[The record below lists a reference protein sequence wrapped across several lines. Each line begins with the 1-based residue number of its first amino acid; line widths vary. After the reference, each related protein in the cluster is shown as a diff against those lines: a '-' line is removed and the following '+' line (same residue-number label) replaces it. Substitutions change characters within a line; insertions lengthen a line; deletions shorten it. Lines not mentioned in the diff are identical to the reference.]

1 MRNLEINW
9 RRAALLF
16 SGWTLVSIIFAGI
29 SYAAAIG
36 ENNKEFGF
44 VSALRLNL
52 VKFYLWATLAPF
64 LFSFSRRFP
73 IEFRPLN
80 LRNLLL
86 YFPALI
92 SFAGIH
98 QVIHLAVLWS
108 ITPRW
113 RRQFPA
119 LIDCYRAYFGFGF
132 YIDLIIALL
141 IVIAVHALLYYQNF
155 RASELAQ
162 SSLKSQLAQAQ
173 LRALKMQLHPHFLF
187 NTLHS
192 ISSLVLED
200 PPKANSMI
208 ARLGDFLRLTLENSD
223 QQLVSLK
230 EETEFL
236 RCYLEIEQVRFGER
250 LTVAFEL
257 EPQTLSAQ
265 VPHLILQ
272 PVVENA
278 IQHAIAQRATR
289 GHINIKAKRLNS
301 SLLLEVRDNGPGIT
315 SKSDLSA
322 TKGVGL
328 SNVRARLHQIY
339 GSDFHFEIGN
349 ARDGGLAVVIE
360 VPFQREA
367 DFSTGDSM
375 YEECADWSFDRGR
388 RSARAQIYPSN
399 VKGRSRGRNC
409 W

>member
-1 MRNLEINW
+1 MGNLEINW
-9 RRAALLF
+9 RRAALFF
-16 SGWTLVSIIFAGI
+16 SGWTLVGIIFAGI
-29 SYAAAIG
+29 SYAAAVG

-52 VKFYLWATLAPF
+52 VQFYLWAILSPL
-64 LFSFSRRFP
+64 LFRFSCRFP

-141 IVIAVHALLYYQNF
+141 IVIAAHALLYYQNF
-155 RASELAQ
+155 RASELTQ
-162 SSLKSQLAQAQ
+162 SSLKTQLAQAQ

-208 ARLGDFLRLTLENSD
+208 AQLGDFLRLTLENSN

-236 RCYLEIEQVRFGER
+236 RCYLEIEQVRFGDR
-250 LTVAFEL
+250 LTVALEL
-257 EPQTLSAQ
+257 EPQTLSVQ

-278 IQHAIAQRATR
+278 IQHAIAPRTAR
-289 GHINIKAKRLNS
+289 GHINIEAKRLND
-301 SLLLEVRDNGPGIT
+301 LLRLEVRDDGPGIASNDALLGT
-315 SKSDLSA
+315 E
-322 TKGVGL
+322 GVGL

-339 GSDFHFEIGN
+339 GSNFRFELMN
-349 ARDGGLAVVIE
+349 ARNGGLTVVMEI
-360 VPFQREA
+360 PFRQET
-367 DFSTGDSM
+367 DF
-375 YEECADWSFDRGR
+375 
-388 RSARAQIYPSN
+388 
-399 VKGRSRGRNC
+399 
-409 W
+409 

>member
-1 MRNLEINW
+1 MNELKINW
-9 RRAALLF
+9 RRATLLF
-16 SGWTLVSIIFAGI
+16 SGWTLVGLIFAAV

-36 ENNKEFGF
+36 ENNKQFGF

-52 VKFYLWATLAPF
+52 VQFYLWAILAPL
-64 LFSFSRRFP
+64 LFRFSRRFP
-73 IEFRPLN
+73 IEFRPLSV
-80 LRNLLL
+80 RNLLL

-108 ITPRW
+108 ISPRW
-113 RRQFPA
+113 RQQFPA

-162 SSLKSQLAQAQ
+162 SSLKTQLAQAQ
-173 LRALKMQLHPHFLF
+173 LRALKMQIHPHFLF

-236 RCYLEIEQVRFGER
+236 RCYLEIEKVRFGDR
-250 LTVAFEL
+250 LTVAFQL

-278 IQHAIAQRATR
+278 IQHAIAPRTAQ
-289 GHINIKAKRLNS
+289 GHISIEAKRVD
-301 SLLLEVRDNGPGIT
+301 SLLHLEISDNGPGIDRNG
-315 SKSDLSA
+315 DLFA
-322 TKGVGL
+322 TKGLGL
-328 SNVRARLHQIY
+328 SNVRTRLNEIY
-339 GSDFHFEIGN
+339 GSEFRFELVNSGS
-349 ARDGGLAVVIE
+349 GGLTVVME
-360 VPFQREA
+360 MPFRRQA
-367 DFSTGDSM
+367 DF
-375 YEECADWSFDRGR
+375 
-388 RSARAQIYPSN
+388 
-399 VKGRSRGRNC
+399 
-409 W
+409 

>member
-1 MRNLEINW
+1 MGNFKISY
-9 RRAALLF
+9 RRATLLF
-16 SGWTLVSIIFAGI
+16 LGWTLVSIIFAGI

-44 VSALRLNL
+44 ISALRLNL
-52 VKFYLWATLAPF
+52 VQFYVWAVLSPLVF
-64 LFSFSRRFP
+64 RFSRRFP
-73 IEFRPLN
+73 IELRPLN
-80 LRNLLL
+80 VRNLLL

-113 RRQFPA
+113 RQKYPA
-119 LIDCYRAYFGFGF
+119 LIDCYRAYFAFGF

-141 IVIAVHALLYYQNF
+141 IVIAVHTLLYYQSF

-162 SSLKSQLAQAQ
+162 SSLKAQLAQAQ
-173 LRALKMQLHPHFLF
+173 LRAFKMQLHPHFLF

-208 ARLGDFLRLTLENSD
+208 AQLGDFLRLTLENSN

-236 RCYLEIEQVRFGER
+236 RCYLEIEQVRFGDR
-250 LTVAFEL
+250 LTVALEL
-257 EPQTLSAQ
+257 EPQTLSVQ

-278 IQHAIAQRATR
+278 IQHAIAPRTAR
-289 GHINIKAKRLNS
+289 GHINIEAKRLND
-301 SLLLEVRDNGPGIT
+301 LLRLEVRDDGPGIASNDALLGT
-315 SKSDLSA
+315 E
-322 TKGVGL
+322 GVGL

-339 GSDFHFEIGN
+339 GSNFRFELMN
-349 ARDGGLAVVIE
+349 ARNGGLTVVMEI
-360 VPFQREA
+360 PFRQET
-367 DFSTGDSM
+367 DF
-375 YEECADWSFDRGR
+375 
-388 RSARAQIYPSN
+388 
-399 VKGRSRGRNC
+399 
-409 W
+409 

>member
-1 MRNLEINW
+1 MGNLEINW
-9 RRAALLF
+9 RRAALFF
-16 SGWTLVSIIFAGI
+16 SGWTLVGIIFAGI
-29 SYAAAIG
+29 SYAAAMG

-52 VKFYLWATLAPF
+52 VQFYLWAILSPL
-64 LFSFSRRFP
+64 LFRFSCRFP
-73 IEFRPLN
+73 IEFRALN

-98 QVIHLAVLWS
+98 QVIHVAVLWF
-108 ITPRW
+108 ITPRL

-119 LIDCYRAYFGFGF
+119 LIDCYRAYFAFGF

-162 SSLKSQLAQAQ
+162 SSLKTQLAQAQ

-200 PPKANSMI
+200 PRKANSMI
-208 ARLGDFLRLTLENSD
+208 ARLGDFLRLTLDHADHE
-223 QQLVSLK
+223 LVTLK

-236 RCYLEIEQVRFGER
+236 RAYLDIEQVRFGDR
-250 LTVAFEL
+250 LKVAFEM
-257 EPQTLSAQ
+257 EPMTLSAQ

-272 PVVENA
+272 PLVENA
-278 IQHAIAQRATR
+278 IQHAVAPRTAQS
-289 GHINIKAKRLNS
+289 HIDIK
-301 SLLLEVRDNGPGIT
+301 
-315 SKSDLSA
+315 
-322 TKGVGL
+322 
-328 SNVRARLHQIY
+328 
-339 GSDFHFEIGN
+339 
-349 ARDGGLAVVIE
+349 
-360 VPFQREA
+360 
-367 DFSTGDSM
+367 
-375 YEECADWSFDRGR
+375 
-388 RSARAQIYPSN
+388 
-399 VKGRSRGRNC
+399 
-409 W
+409 

>member
-1 MRNLEINW
+1 MSDLKTHW

-16 SGWTLVSIIFAGI
+16 AGWTMVSVIFAAV
-29 SYAAAIG
+29 SYAGAIG

-44 VSALRLNL
+44 LSALRLNL
-52 VKFYLWATLAPF
+52 VQFYLWAVLSPLVF
-64 LFSFSRRFP
+64 RFSRRFP
-73 IEFRPLN
+73 IELRPLN
-80 LRNLLL
+80 VRNLLV

-113 RRQFPA
+113 RQKYPA
-119 LIDCYRAYFGFGF
+119 LIDCYRAYFAFGF

-162 SSLKSQLAQAQ
+162 SSLKAQLAQAQ

-200 PPKANSMI
+200 PPKANRMI

-223 QQLVSLK
+223 QQFVTLK
-230 EETEFL
+230 EEAEFL
-236 RCYLEIEQVRFGER
+236 RCYLEIEQVRFGDR
-250 LTVAFEL
+250 LTVALDL
-257 EPQTLSAQ
+257 EPQTLSSQ

-278 IQHAIAQRATR
+278 IQHAIALRTAR
-289 GHINIKAKRLNS
+289 GQINIEAKRLNS
-301 SLLLEVRDNGPGIT
+301 SLRLEVRDNGPGIVANDDMLG
-315 SKSDLSA
+315 KEGL
-322 TKGVGL
+322 GL
-328 SNVRARLHQIY
+328 SNVRARLNQIY
-339 GSDFHFEIGN
+339 GSDFRFELTN
-349 ARDGGLAVVIE
+349 AKDGGLTVVIE
-360 VPFQREA
+360 IPFEREA
-367 DFSTGDSM
+367 DFSAERQQT
-375 YEECADWSFDRGR
+375 
-388 RSARAQIYPSN
+388 
-399 VKGRSRGRNC
+399 
-409 W
+409 

>member
-1 MRNLEINW
+1 MGNFKISY
-9 RRAALLF
+9 RRAALVF
-16 SGWTLVSIIFAGI
+16 VGWTLVSVIFAAI

-52 VKFYLWATLAPF
+52 VQFYLWAILSPL
-64 LFSFSRRFP
+64 LFKFSRRFP

-98 QVIHLAVLWS
+98 QLIHLAVLWS

-113 RRQFPA
+113 RQQYPA
-119 LIDCYRAYFGFGF
+119 LIDCYRAYFAFGF
-132 YIDLIIALL
+132 YIDLIIASL
-141 IVIAVHALLYYQNF
+141 IVVAVHALLYYQNF

-162 SSLKSQLAQAQ
+162 SSLITQLAQAQ

-236 RCYLEIEQVRFGER
+236 RCYLEIEQVRFGDR
-250 LTVAFEL
+250 LTLAFEL
-257 EPQTLSAQ
+257 EPQTLAAR

-278 IQHAIAQRATR
+278 IQHAIAPRAAR
-289 GHINIKAKRLNS
+289 GHITIEARCIN
-301 SLLLEVRDNGPGIT
+301 SLLRLEVRDNGPGIT
-315 SKSDLSA
+315 SNGVSLGM
-322 TKGVGL
+322 KGVGL
-328 SNVRARLHQIY
+328 SNVRARLDQIY
-339 GSDFHFEIGN
+339 GSDFRFELVN
-349 ARDGGLAVVIE
+349 SRDGGLAVVMEI
-360 VPFQREA
+360 PFQREA
-367 DFSTGDSM
+367 DFLNERQQS
-375 YEECADWSFDRGR
+375 
-388 RSARAQIYPSN
+388 
-399 VKGRSRGRNC
+399 
-409 W
+409 

>member
-1 MRNLEINW
+1 MGNFKISY
-9 RRAALLF
+9 RRAALVF
-16 SGWTLVSIIFAGI
+16 VGWTLVSIIFAGI

-36 ENNKEFGF
+36 ENHKEFGF

-52 VKFYLWATLAPF
+52 VQFYVWAILSPLVF
-64 LFSFSRRFP
+64 RFSRRFP
-73 IEFRPLN
+73 IELRPLN
-80 LRNLLL
+80 VRNLCL

-98 QVIHLAVLWS
+98 QALHLAVLWS
-108 ITPRW
+108 ISTRW
-113 RRQFPA
+113 RQKYPA
-119 LIDCYRAYFGFGF
+119 LMDCYRAYFAFGF

-162 SSLKSQLAQAQ
+162 SSLKPQLAQAQ

-208 ARLGDFLRLTLENSD
+208 ARLGDFLRLTIDNSD
-223 QQLVSLK
+223 QQLVTLK

-236 RCYLEIEQVRFGER
+236 RCYLDIEQVRFGDR
-250 LTVAFEL
+250 LTVTFEL

-272 PVVENA
+272 PMVENA
-278 IQHAIAQRATR
+278 IQHAIAPRSAR
-289 GHINIKAKRLNS
+289 GHINIEAKRLNS
-301 SLLLEVRDNGPGIT
+301 LLRVAISDNGPGIA
-315 SKSDLSA
+315 SNGDLLRSE
-322 TKGVGL
+322 GVGL

-339 GSDFHFEIGN
+339 GSDFRFELMN
-349 ARDGGLAVVIE
+349 RKDGGLTVVMEI
-360 VPFQREA
+360 PFRREA
-367 DFSTGDSM
+367 DFLNERQQS
-375 YEECADWSFDRGR
+375 
-388 RSARAQIYPSN
+388 
-399 VKGRSRGRNC
+399 
-409 W
+409 

>member
-1 MRNLEINW
+1 MGNLKINW

-16 SGWTLVSIIFAGI
+16 GGWTLVSVIFAAI

-52 VKFYLWATLAPF
+52 VQFYLWAILAPL
-64 LFSFSRRFP
+64 LFRFSRRFP

-80 LRNLLL
+80 LRNLLP

-98 QVIHLAVLWS
+98 QAIHLTVLWS
-108 ITPRW
+108 ITPRL

-132 YIDLIIALL
+132 YIDLIIASL
-141 IVIAVHALLYYQNF
+141 IVIAVHALVYYQNF

-162 SSLKSQLAQAQ
+162 SSLKAQLAQAE
-173 LRALKMQLHPHFLF
+173 LGALKMQLHPHFLF

-236 RCYLEIEQVRFGER
+236 RCYLDIEQVRFGDR
-250 LTVAFEL
+250 LTLASEL
-257 EPQTLSAQ
+257 EPQTLPAQ

-278 IQHAIAQRATR
+278 IQHAIAPRATR
-289 GHINIKAKRLNS
+289 GHIKIEAKRLNS
-301 SLLLEVRDNGPGIT
+301 LLRVAISDNGPGI
-315 SKSDLSA
+315 SSNANLPWK
-322 TKGVGL
+322 KGVGL
-328 SNVRARLHQIY
+328 TNVRTRLQQIY
-339 GSDFHFEIGN
+339 GPDFRFELMNTNG
-349 ARDGGLAVVIE
+349 GGLTAVMEIPIE
-360 VPFQREA
+360 REPNPGI
-367 DFSTGDSM
+367 DQQST
-375 YEECADWSFDRGR
+375 
-388 RSARAQIYPSN
+388 
-399 VKGRSRGRNC
+399 
-409 W
+409 

>member
-1 MRNLEINW
+1 MGNFKISY
-9 RRAALLF
+9 RRAALAFL
-16 SGWTLVSIIFAGI
+16 GWTLVSIIFAGI

-44 VSALRLNL
+44 ISALRLNL
-52 VKFYLWATLAPF
+52 VQFYVWAVLSPLVF
-64 LFSFSRRFP
+64 RFSRRFP
-73 IEFRPLN
+73 IELRPLN
-80 LRNLLL
+80 VRNLLL

-113 RRQFPA
+113 RQKYPA
-119 LIDCYRAYFGFGF
+119 LTDCYRAYFAFGF

-141 IVIAVHALLYYQNF
+141 IVIAVHTLLYYQSF

-162 SSLKSQLAQAQ
+162 SSLKAQLAQAQ

-208 ARLGDFLRLTLENSD
+208 ARLGDFLRLTIDNSD
-223 QQLVSLK
+223 QQLVTLK

-236 RCYLEIEQVRFGER
+236 RCYLDIEQVRFGDR
-250 LTVAFEL
+250 LTVTFEL

-278 IQHAIAQRATR
+278 IQHAIAPRSTR
-289 GHINIKAKRLNS
+289 GHINIEAKRLNS
-301 SLLLEVRDNGPGIT
+301 LLRVAISDNGPGI
-315 SKSDLSA
+315 SSNANLPWKQ
-322 TKGVGL
+322 GVGL
-328 SNVRARLHQIY
+328 TNVRTRLQQIY
-339 GSDFHFEIGN
+339 GPDFRFELMNTNG
-349 ARDGGLAVVIE
+349 GGLTAVMEI
-360 VPFQREA
+360 PFEREPNPGI
-367 DFSTGDSM
+367 DQQST
-375 YEECADWSFDRGR
+375 
-388 RSARAQIYPSN
+388 
-399 VKGRSRGRNC
+399 
-409 W
+409 

>member
-1 MRNLEINW
+1 MCNFKINW
-9 RRAALLF
+9 RRVALLF
-16 SGWTLVSIIFAGI
+16 AGWTLVSVIFAAI

-44 VSALRLNL
+44 ASALRLNL
-52 VKFYLWATLAPF
+52 VQFYLWAILSPLVF
-64 LFSFSRRFP
+64 RFSRRFP
-73 IEFRPLN
+73 IELRPLN
-80 LRNLLL
+80 IRNLLP

-113 RRQFPA
+113 RQKYPA
-119 LIDCYRAYFGFGF
+119 LTDCYRAYFAFGF

-141 IVIAVHALLYYQNF
+141 IVIAVHALLYYQSF

-162 SSLKSQLAQAQ
+162 SSLKTQLAKAQ

-208 ARLGDFLRLTLENSD
+208 ARLGDFLRLTLDHADHE
-223 QQLVSLK
+223 LVTLK

-236 RCYLEIEQVRFGER
+236 RAYLDIEQVRFGDR
-250 LTVAFEL
+250 LKVAFEM
-257 EPQTLSAQ
+257 EPMTLSAQ

-278 IQHAIAQRATR
+278 IQHAVAPRTAQ
-289 GHINIKAKRLNS
+289 
-301 SLLLEVRDNGPGIT
+301 
-315 SKSDLSA
+315 
-322 TKGVGL
+322 
-328 SNVRARLHQIY
+328 
-339 GSDFHFEIGN
+339 
-349 ARDGGLAVVIE
+349 
-360 VPFQREA
+360 
-367 DFSTGDSM
+367 
-375 YEECADWSFDRGR
+375 
-388 RSARAQIYPSN
+388 
-399 VKGRSRGRNC
+399 
-409 W
+409 

>member
-1 MRNLEINW
+1 MGTFTINW
-9 RRAALLF
+9 RRTALLF
-16 SGWTLVSIIFAGI
+16 GGWTLVSIIFAGI

-44 VSALRLNL
+44 ISALRLNL
-52 VKFYLWATLAPF
+52 VQFYVWAILSPLVF
-64 LFSFSRRFP
+64 RFSRRFP
-73 IEFRPLN
+73 IELRPLN
-80 LRNLLL
+80 VRNLLL

-98 QVIHLAVLWS
+98 QIIHLAVLWS

-113 RRQFPA
+113 RQKYPA
-119 LIDCYRAYFGFGF
+119 LVDCYRAYFAFGF

-141 IVIAVHALLYYQNF
+141 IVIAVHALLYYQSF

-162 SSLKSQLAQAQ
+162 SSLKTQLAQAQ

-208 ARLGDFLRLTLENSD
+208 ARLGDFLRLTVDNSE
-223 QQLVSLK
+223 QQLVTLK

-236 RCYLEIEQVRFGER
+236 RCYLDIEQVRFGDR

-257 EPQTLSAQ
+257 EPQALSAQ

-278 IQHAIAQRATR
+278 IQHAIAPRSTR
-289 GHINIKAKRLNS
+289 GHINIEAKRLNS
-301 SLLLEVRDNGPGIT
+301 LLRIAIRDNGPGI
-315 SKSDLSA
+315 SSNANLPWKQ
-322 TKGVGL
+322 GVGL
-328 SNVRARLHQIY
+328 TNVRTRLQQIY
-339 GSDFHFEIGN
+339 GPDFRFELMN
-349 ARDGGLAVVIE
+349 ANEGGLTAVMEI
-360 VPFQREA
+360 PFERE
-367 DFSTGDSM
+367 
-375 YEECADWSFDRGR
+375 
-388 RSARAQIYPSN
+388 SN
-399 VKGRSRGRNC
+399 PGIDQQSK
-409 W
+409 

>member
-1 MRNLEINW
+1 MGNFKISY
-9 RRAALLF
+9 RRAALVFL
-16 SGWTLVSIIFAGI
+16 GWTLVSIIFAGI

-44 VSALRLNL
+44 ISALRLNL
-52 VKFYLWATLAPF
+52 VQFYVWAILSPLVF
-64 LFSFSRRFP
+64 RFSRRFP
-73 IEFRPLN
+73 IELRPLN
-80 LRNLLL
+80 VRNLLL

-113 RRQFPA
+113 RQKYPA
-119 LIDCYRAYFGFGF
+119 LIDCYRAYFAFGF

-141 IVIAVHALLYYQNF
+141 IVIGVHALLYYQNF

-162 SSLKSQLAQAQ
+162 SSLKTQLAQAQ
-173 LRALKMQLHPHFLF
+173 LRALKMQIHPHFLF

-208 ARLGDFLRLTLENSD
+208 ARLGDFLRLTLDHADHE
-223 QQLVSLK
+223 LVTLK

-236 RCYLEIEQVRFGER
+236 RAYLDIEQVRFGDR
-250 LTVAFEL
+250 LKVTFEM
-257 EPQTLSAQ
+257 EPQTLPAQ

-278 IQHAIAQRATR
+278 IQHAIAPRATR
-289 GHINIKAKRLNS
+289 GHINSQAKRLD
-301 SLLLEVRDNGPGIT
+301 SLLRLEIRDNGPGIT
-315 SKSDLSA
+315 LNGDLLR
-322 TKGVGL
+322 TEGVGL

-339 GSDFHFEIGN
+339 GSNFRFELMN
-349 ARDGGLAVVIE
+349 ARDGGLAIVMEI
-360 VPFQREA
+360 PFQREA
-367 DFSTGDSM
+367 DF
-375 YEECADWSFDRGR
+375 
-388 RSARAQIYPSN
+388 
-399 VKGRSRGRNC
+399 
-409 W
+409 

>member
-1 MRNLEINW
+1 MGTFNINW

-16 SGWTLVSIIFAGI
+16 GGWTLVSIIFAAI

-44 VSALRLNL
+44 VAALRLNL
-52 VKFYLWATLAPF
+52 VQFYLWAILSPL
-64 LFSFSRRFP
+64 LFRFSRRFP

-80 LRNLLL
+80 VRSLLL

-98 QVIHLAVLWS
+98 QTIHLAVLWS

-113 RRQFPA
+113 RQRYPA
-119 LIDCYRAYFGFGF
+119 LIDCYRAYFAFGF
-132 YIDLIIALL
+132 YIDVIIALL
-141 IVIAVHALLYYQNF
+141 IVVAVHALLYYQNF

-162 SSLKSQLAQAQ
+162 SSLKTQLAQAQ

-208 ARLGDFLRLTLENSD
+208 ARLGDFLRLTLENSN

-236 RCYLEIEQVRFGER
+236 RCYLEIEQVRFGDR

-278 IQHAIAQRATR
+278 IQHAIAPRATR
-289 GHINIKAKRLNS
+289 GHINIEAKRLNS
-301 SLLLEVRDNGPGIT
+301 LLRLEVRDNGPGIT
-315 SKSDLSA
+315 SNSDPLRA
-322 TKGVGL
+322 EGVGL

-339 GSDFHFEIGN
+339 GSDSRFEFMN
-349 ARDGGLAVVIE
+349 AKDGGLAVVMEI
-360 VPFQREA
+360 PFQRE
-367 DFSTGDSM
+367 TDS
-375 YEECADWSFDRGR
+375 
-388 RSARAQIYPSN
+388 
-399 VKGRSRGRNC
+399 
-409 W
+409 

>member
-1 MRNLEINW
+1 MGNRKINW
-9 RRAALLF
+9 RRAAFLF
-16 SGWTLVSIIFAGI
+16 GGWTLVSVIFAAV
-29 SYAAAIG
+29 SFAAAIG

-52 VKFYLWATLAPF
+52 VQFYLWAILSP
-64 LFSFSRRFP
+64 LLLRFSRHFP
-73 IEFRPLN
+73 IESRPLN

-98 QVIHLAVLWS
+98 QTIHLAVLWS
-108 ITPRW
+108 ITPRL
-113 RRQFPA
+113 RRQFPD

-132 YIDLIIALL
+132 YIDLIIASL
-141 IVIAVHALLYYQNF
+141 IIIAVHALVYYQNF

-162 SSLKSQLAQAQ
+162 SSLKARLAQAQ
-173 LRALKMQLHPHFLF
+173 LKALKMQLHPHFLF

-208 ARLGDFLRLTLENSD
+208 ARLGDFLRLTLENSE
-223 QQLVSLK
+223 QQLISLK
-230 EETEFL
+230 EETEFI
-236 RCYLEIEQVRFGER
+236 RCYLEIEQVRFGDR

-257 EPQTLSAQ
+257 EPQTLPAQ

-278 IQHAIAQRATR
+278 IQHAIAPRATR
-289 GHINIKAKRLNS
+289 GHIKIEAKRLNS
-301 SLLLEVRDNGPGIT
+301 LLRLEVRDNGPGII
-315 SKSDLSA
+315 SNSDLFGA
-322 TKGVGL
+322 EGVGL

-339 GSDFHFEIGN
+339 GSEFRFELMN
-349 ARDGGLAVVIE
+349 ARDGGLAVVMEI
-360 VPFQREA
+360 PFQREA
-367 DFSTGDSM
+367 DF
-375 YEECADWSFDRGR
+375 
-388 RSARAQIYPSN
+388 
-399 VKGRSRGRNC
+399 
-409 W
+409 